1 MTEVKLDVPCPECGA
16 EVVMQWNPPKQ
27 NPTERQVAV
36 TEDELCRQLICPRI
50 ISDCKGHP
58 RHRWVVFFTDTI
70 KDADKAKKIVEEMLQ
85 DEKQKKEHAE
95 KMKKMWKL
103 RERRGRKHDKKK
115 R

>member
-16 EVVMQWNPPKQ
+16 EVVMQWNPP
-27 NPTERQVAV
+27 ERQAAV

-50 ISDCKGHP
+50 ICDCKGHP
-58 RHRWVVFFTDTI
+58 RHRWGVYLTDTI

-85 DEKQKKEHAE
+85 EENQKKEHAE

-103 RERRGRKHDKKK
+103 RERRGRKHGKKK